1 MDLLVHGIAFQRFF
15 DFPETASGHVSRYTA
30 NRERLDRSEDRI
42 LAVFL
47 FLLLPFFSRLLQY
60 SEISRKRACAYG
72 IPYEGYAIDAGRWER
87 IGMIEKPDGIGYW
100 KAINLRYRDCD
111 RGSQGRGN
119 AIYLFFLLIFNPICT
134 KLFELCCFDR

>member
-1 MDLLVHGIAFQRFF
+1 MRM
-15 DFPETASGHVSRYTA
+15 
-30 NRERLDRSEDRI
+30 
-42 LAVFL
+42 VF
-47 FLLLPFFSRLLQY
+47 RM
-60 SEISRKRACAYG
+60 K
-72 IPYEGYAIDAGRWER
+72 GYAIDAGRWER